1 MIGKRASM
9 ILWMGGPVLAG
20 VLAAAPARAGV
31 VEAASHGALVATG
44 AGSSFVALSV
54 APARAVSDDGRF
66 TVFVSDSSDLVAGQV
81 DTTSTQDVFLYDRA
95 TGAVTLVSH
104 AGGSAVTT
112 ANAGSDLPA
121 ISADG
126 AWVAFQ
132 SDATDLVA
140 GGTDMNAASDVFL
153 FSRATGEVT
162 LVSRAAGSATTAG
175 NAASSAASGVAIS
188 SGGAF
193 VAFTSTASDLAA
205 GLTTSGFENVFLFDR
220 AAGSATLVSRSAAGA
235 TTAGN
240 GASAQPTLSADGR
253 YTAFASAATDLA
265 AGQADTNNGTD
276 VFLWDRSDGSLALVS
291 HAAGAAATAGDAA
304 SDRPALSG
312 DGNRVAFLS
321 FAGDLLNGQ
330 ADSAGSR
337 DVFLYDQGSATT
349 ELVSHVDVATT
360 TAAGGAGGRIA
371 LSRSGGSVVFSSA
384 ATDIAPGKTDT
395 NGAEDVF
402 LYNSAAM
409 AVTLVS
415 HTAASPFTAANSAS
429 TAPEI
434 SAVGDRVAF
443 ESTATDLVT
452 GVPDSNAA
460 SDVFLYDPVSDE
472 NRLASRR
479 ASLPAAAGNA
489 GSSGPMLSADGTTV
503 AFSSD
508 ASDLVAD
515 DTNGLSDAFVFST
528 TLVGDFYT
536 VAPCRL
542 LDTRQASPGKPPVSG
557 TALTLA
563 AHGACG
569 IPAEARALV
578 VNLTAVLP
586 SATGRLNLY
595 PADLAAPV
603 TSVLNFRAGDTR
615 ANNAVVRLETH
626 GDGTLAIL
634 PVLADGEATV
644 DVLVDVTGYFR

>member
-1 MIGKRASM
+1 MIGKHAS
-9 ILWMGGPVLAG
+9 IVLWMAGLVLTG
-20 VLAAAPARAGV
+20 IFTAAPARAGV
-31 VEAASHGALVATG
+31 VEAASHGALAATG

-81 DTTSTQDVFLYDRA
+81 DDTSSQDVFLYDRV

-104 AGGSAVTT
+104 AGGSAVST

-153 FSRATGEVT
+153 FARATGEVI

-175 NAASSAASGVAIS
+175 NAGSSAASGIAVSAN
-188 SGGAF
+188 GAF
-193 VAFTSTASDLAA
+193 VAFTSAASDLVA
-205 GLTTSGFENVFLFDR
+205 GLTTAGFENVFLFDR
-220 AAGSATLVSRSAAGA
+220 VAGSTTLVSRSALSA
-235 TTAGN
+235 TTGGN
-240 GASAQPTLSADGR
+240 GASAQPTSSADGR

-265 AGQADTNNGTD
+265 AGQVDANSGTD
-276 VFLWDRSDGSLALVS
+276 VFLWDRSDGSLELVS
-291 HAAGAAATAGDAA
+291 HADGAAATAGDAA

-321 FAGDLLNGQ
+321 FAGNLVSGQ
-330 ADSAGSR
+330 TDSPGSR

-349 ELVSHVDVATT
+349 QLVSHIDIATA
-360 TAAGGAGGRIA
+360 TAAGGAGDRIA
-371 LSRSGGSVVFSSA
+371 LSRSGGTVVFSSIA
-384 ATDIAPGKTDT
+384 SGIAPGKTDT
-395 NGAEDVF
+395 NGVEDVF
-402 LYNSAAM
+402 LYNSVSTAA
-409 AVTLVS
+409 TLVS
-415 HTAASPFTAANSAS
+415 HTAASPFTSGNSAS
-429 TAPEI
+429 RAPEV

-443 ESTATDLVT
+443 ESTATDLVA

-460 SDVFLYDPVSDE
+460 SDVYLYDPVSDE

-479 ASLPAAAGNA
+479 AALPAAAGNA
-489 GSSGPMLSADGTTV
+489 GSTGPMLSADGTTI

-528 TLVGDFYT
+528 ALVGDFYT

-542 LDTRQASPGKPPVSG
+542 LDSRQASPGKPPVSG

-563 AHGACG
+563 THGSCG

-595 PADLAAPV
+595 PADLAAPF

-615 ANNAVVRLETH
+615 ANNAIVRLETH

-634 PVLADGEATV
+634 PILADGEGTV